1 MNPINLIRIG
11 LRIRQIRKGRNF
23 SLQDIADRSGLSKSL
38 ISKVENFRTIPS
50 LSVLSRIA
58 ETLKVKVAEIVEGI
72 EEENRDVYVV
82 TRKNERKIL
91 QRESAKGFIYELLIT
106 ENADSSLFESFV
118 LTLEKG
124 AKRKPVSTDG
134 HEFLF
139 MLKGTIEFR
148 YGKEKIILKKGDS
161 IFFDGRT
168 PHVPENIGKSEA
180 KFLVVYVLNKQPLA
194 N

>member
-1 MNPINLIRIG
+1 MKKTNLIKIG
-11 LRIRQIRKGRNF
+11 LRIRQIRKERNF
-23 SLQDIADRSGLSKSL
+23 SLQDVAGRSGLSKSL

-58 ETLKVKVAEIVEGI
+58 EALRVTVAEIVKGI
-72 EEENRDVYVV
+72 EGGNKQVYVLA
-82 TRKNERKIL
+82 RKNERRIL

-106 ENADSSLFESFV
+106 ENANNSLFESFV

-124 AKRKPVSTDG
+124 ARRKPVSTDG

-139 MLKGTIEFR
+139 ILRGKIEFH

-161 IFFDGRT
+161 IFFNGRI
-168 PHVPENIGKSEA
+168 PHVPKNIRKGKA
-180 KFLVVYVLNKQPLA
+180 KFLVVYLLNK
-194 N
+194 